1 MTDHQIAAWCI
12 GYGVLVA
19 LVCVSQW
26 INMRGWEVSREAQ

>member
-26 INMRGWEVSREAQ
+26 INMLGREVRREAQ

>member
-12 GYGVLVA
+12 GYGVLLS

-26 INMRGWEVSREAQ
+26 LNLSGRRAAQ

>member
-12 GYGVLVA
+12 GYGVLLA

-26 INMRGWEVSREAQ
+26 INMRGREVRREAQ